1 MKVRLNILKQE
12 KTYQKNYPSWFVFCF
27 LFAYLSQSQNLV
39 KEANVLVFVKLLR
52 FLWNLLKVFKYKIL
66 LSNTRY
72 KWTVCYRTETE
83 YLVLSAA
90 ENGLKFLMNMLV
102 DDRRYPAFL
111 KFTKSLVVKVY
122 DEVFV
127 RF

>member
-1 MKVRLNILKQE
+1 MFKI
-12 KTYQKNYPSWFVFCF
+12 KT
-27 LFAYLSQSQNLV
+27 
-39 KEANVLVFVKLLR
+39 VLVFAKLFR
-52 FLWNLLKVFKYKIL
+52 FLWNLLKVFKHKTLI
-66 LSNTRY
+66 SKTRY
-72 KWTVCYRTETE
+72 KCTVCYRTETD
-83 YLVLSAA
+83 YVVLSAA